1 MNRGFVL
8 DGVELL
14 YHLRQTPCAKAGQDD
29 NAEQVERVGTKERSK
44 DARLR
49 RGCRIG
55 NLCQTVDRFHKAAL
69 AHQHSGN
76 DNRNAKQHD
85 DALNKVI
92 DGGCHVAACDDVN
105 RGQNRHEN
113 DTDGVVNVECHAEQA
128 G

>member
-1 MNRGFVL
+1 MT
-8 DGVELL
+8 
-14 YHLRQTPCAKAGQDD
+14 TPSRLSGSGPKNEAKTPGCA
-29 NAEQVERVGTKERSK
+29 
-44 DARLR
+44 

-76 DNRNAKQHD
+76 DNHNAKQHD

-92 DGGCHVAACDDVN
+92 DGSCHVAACDDVN